1 MDYLIPEP
9 ELRRCP
15 RGYILVGNTCVLLE
29 DDMGLFGET
38 RPRVVPIK
46 PPPLSPPQPP
56 DPEPPAPP
64 SPPPSPPPTPPPTPP
79 TPPPEPPTP
88 PPSPPPPPTPT
99 PDESS
104 SSKTTILVPSLSAEQ
119 LIEIAAGAGIILTAQ
134 VASALINGTATSNI
148 ISLAAGE
155 EGTAIEMTPLIGRNG
170 EVLFQDLEAG
180 EGTEGFFV
188 GEEAVGESGIELSE
202 LSASVAE
209 AAESAGVVAQGEGM
223 TIFSAEANATADALL
238 AGAETGTTATGTIG
252 AAGAGTLET
261 DVLIEGG
268 IAAGEVAGEAGA
280 ITASAVALP
289 LLLAGASAY
298 AIYDIVQPDS
308 AIYQFFGGKPP
319 LDPSKDA
326 SIPSSM
332 TSGGV
337 QGGVRDPYEMAH
349 QDPKGSYYL
358 DQYARDQYY
367 NQLTASLNDGT
378 PRTQEEIE
386 DILNQAN
393 AIKRGGDIYVYQDPS
408 SGEITTYPIPTDE
421 QRELINQQLALNPNY
436 FVDNNIPPIV
446 VYNMGFNEALAYSD
460 EDHQYLGYN
469 TYGYPQGDGRTNS
482 QIVTDGNADL
492 PLDQYTDRGTA
503 IAQPGEWT
511 EAGNIRGDEPDE
523 PTQSSDTTTKP
534 PPLTTTPTE
543 PTMMGPPKSI
553 GQLVGEEGGGEGMF

>member
-38 RPRVVPIK
+38 RPRVVP
-46 PPPLSPPQPP
+46 PQPDPPQP
-56 DPEPPAPP
+56 DP
-64 SPPPSPPPTPPPTPP
+64 
-79 TPPPEPPTP
+79 
-88 PPSPPPPPTPT
+88 
-99 PDESS
+99 
-104 SSKTTILVPSLSAEQ
+104 KNKQTIFVPSLSNEQ
-119 LIEIAAGAGIILTAQ
+119 LIEVAAAAGIILTAQ

-148 ISLAAGE
+148 ISVAAGE

-188 GEEAVGESGIELSE
+188 GEEAVGETGIELSE

-209 AAESAGVVAQGEGM
+209 AAESAGM
-223 TIFSAEANATADALL
+223 DIFSAEANAAADALL
-238 AGAETGTTATGTIG
+238 AGAEAGTTATGTAG
-252 AAGAGTLET
+252 VAGAGALET

-268 IAAGEVAGEAGA
+268 IAVGEEAAA
-280 ITASAVALP
+280 ISASAVALP

-319 LDPSKDA
+319 LDPKKDA

-337 QGGVRDPYEMAH
+337 QGGARDPYEMAH

-367 NQLTASLNDGT
+367 IQLTGSLNDGT
-378 PRTQEEIE
+378 PRTQDEIE

-393 AIKRGGDIYVYQDPS
+393 AIKRGEDIYVYQDPT
-408 SGEITTYPIPTDE
+408 SGDITTYPIPTDE

-446 VYNMGFNEALAYSD
+446 VYNMGYNEALAYSD

-469 TYGYPQGDGRTNS
+469 TYGYSQGDGRTNS
-482 QIVTDGNADL
+482 QIVADGNADL
-492 PLDQYTDRGTA
+492 PLDQYTDRGTS

-511 EAGNIRGDEPDE
+511 EAGNVKEDEPDE
-523 PTQSSDTTTKP
+523 PETQPSDDTTTKP
-534 PPLTTTPTE
+534 PPL
-543 PTMMGPPKSI
+543 MSSMGPPKSI
-553 GQLVGEEGGGEGMF
+553 GQLVGEDGASEGMF

>member
-15 RGYILVGNTCVLLE
+15 RGYILIGNTCVLLE

-38 RPRVVPIK
+38 RPRVVP
-46 PPPLSPPQPP
+46 PTPPPQPA
-56 DPEPPAPP
+56 PEPPEPP

-79 TPPPEPPTP
+79 TP
-88 PPSPPPPPTPT
+88 TPT
-99 PDESS
+99 PDEPP
-104 SSKTTILVPSLSAEQ
+104 SSKTTILVPSLSADQ
-119 LIEIAAGAGIILTAQ
+119 LIEVAAAAGIILTAQ

-148 ISLAAGE
+148 ISVAAGE

-180 EGTEGFFV
+180 EGTEGFFM
-188 GEEAVGESGIELSE
+188 GEELAGETGLELSE
-202 LSASVAE
+202 ISASVAE
-209 AAESAGVVAQGEGM
+209 AVESAGVVAEGEGM
-223 TIFSAEANATADALL
+223 AIFSAEANAAADALL
-238 AGAETGTTATGTIG
+238 AGAEAGTTATGTIG
-252 AAGAGTLET
+252 AAGAGALET

-268 IAAGEVAGEAGA
+268 IAAGEVAAEAGA

-337 QGGVRDPYEMAH
+337 QGGARDPYEMAH

-358 DQYARDQYY
+358 DQYARNQYY
-367 NQLTASLNDGT
+367 NQLTGSLNDGT
-378 PRTQEEIE
+378 QRTQQEIE
-386 DILNQAN
+386 DILNQAD

-436 FVDNNIPPIV
+436 FVDNNVPPIV
-446 VYNMGFNEALAYSD
+446 VYNMGYNEALAYSD
-460 EDHQYLGYN
+460 KDHKHLGYT
-469 TYGYPQGDGRTNS
+469 TYGYSQGDGRTNS
-482 QIVTDGNADL
+482 QIVADENADL

-511 EAGNIRGDEPDE
+511 ESGNIKEDEPPQPE
-523 PTQSSDTTTKP
+523 TQPSDTTTKP
-534 PPLTTTPTE
+534 PLLTSE
-543 PTMMGPPKSI
+543 LPKSI
-553 GQLVGEEGGGEGMF
+553 GQLVGEEEGGGEGMF

>member
-38 RPRVVPIK
+38 RPRVVP
-46 PPPLSPPQPP
+46 P

-79 TPPPEPPTP
+79 TPPPDPPTP

-99 PDESS
+99 PDEPS
-104 SSKTTILVPSLSAEQ
+104 SSKTTILVPSLSSEQ
-119 LIEIAAGAGIILTAQ
+119 LIQVAAAAGIILTGQ

-148 ISLAAGE
+148 ISVAAGE

-188 GEEAVGESGIELSE
+188 GEEAVGQTGIELSE
-202 LSASVAE
+202 LSASVAD
-209 AAESAGVVAQGEGM
+209 AAESAGVVAEGEGM
-223 TIFSAEANATADALL
+223 AIFSAEANAAADALL
-238 AGAETGTTATGTIG
+238 AGAEAGTTATGTVG
-252 AAGAGTLET
+252 AAGAGVLET

-268 IAAGEVAGEAGA
+268 IAAGEEAAA
-280 ITASAVALP
+280 ISASAVALP

-319 LDPSKDA
+319 LDPNKDA

-337 QGGVRDPYEMAH
+337 QGGARDPYEMAH

-367 NQLTASLNDGT
+367 IQLTGSLNDGT

-393 AIKRGGDIYVYQDPS
+393 AIKRGGDIYVYQDPTN
-408 SGEITTYPIPTDE
+408 GEITTYPIPTDE

-446 VYNMGFNEALAYSD
+446 VYNMGYNEALAYSD

-469 TYGYPQGDGRTNS
+469 TYGYSQGDGRTNS
-482 QIVTDGNADL
+482 QIVADGNADL

-511 EAGNIRGDEPDE
+511 ESGNVKEDEPDE
-523 PTQSSDTTTKP
+523 PETQPSDTTTKQ

-543 PTMMGPPKSI
+543 PTMMGPPPKSI
-553 GQLVGEEGGGEGMF
+553 GQLVGEEEGGQGMF

>member
-15 RGYILVGNTCVLLE
+15 RGYILIGNTCVLLE

-38 RPRVVPIK
+38 RPRVVP
-46 PPPLSPPQPP
+46 PTPPPQPA
-56 DPEPPAPP
+56 PEPPEPP
-64 SPPPSPPPTPPPTPP
+64 SPPPSPPPTP
-79 TPPPEPPTP
+79 
-88 PPSPPPPPTPT
+88 TPT
-99 PDESS
+99 PDEPP
-104 SSKTTILVPSLSAEQ
+104 SSKTTILVPSLSADQ
-119 LIEIAAGAGIILTAQ
+119 LIEVAAAAGIILTAQ

-148 ISLAAGE
+148 ISVAAGE

-180 EGTEGFFV
+180 EGTEGFFM
-188 GEEAVGESGIELSE
+188 GEELAGETGLELSE
-202 LSASVAE
+202 ISASVAE
-209 AAESAGVVAQGEGM
+209 AVESAGVVAEGEGM
-223 TIFSAEANATADALL
+223 AIFSAEANAAADALL
-238 AGAETGTTATGTIG
+238 AGAEAGTTATGTIG
-252 AAGAGTLET
+252 AAGAGALET

-268 IAAGEVAGEAGA
+268 IAAGEVAAEAGA

-337 QGGVRDPYEMAH
+337 QGGARDPYEMAH

-358 DQYARDQYY
+358 DQYARNQYY
-367 NQLTASLNDGT
+367 NQLTGSLNDGT
-378 PRTQEEIE
+378 QRTQQEIE
-386 DILNQAN
+386 DILNQAD

-436 FVDNNIPPIV
+436 FVDNNVPPIV
-446 VYNMGFNEALAYSD
+446 VYNMGYNEALAYSD
-460 EDHQYLGYN
+460 KDHKHLGYT
-469 TYGYPQGDGRTNS
+469 TYGYSQGDGRTNS
-482 QIVTDGNADL
+482 QIVADENADL

-511 EAGNIRGDEPDE
+511 ESGNIKEDEPPQPE
-523 PTQSSDTTTKP
+523 TQPSDTTTKP
-534 PPLTTTPTE
+534 PLLTSE
-543 PTMMGPPKSI
+543 LPKSI
-553 GQLVGEEGGGEGMF
+553 GQLVGEEEGGGEGMF